1 MTVSYDCTF
10 KDLDLQNNIDI
21 NCNFTWFEILN
32 NECLWKSWVMNLSR
46 VMNRSK
52 RSSRA
57 IILSIR
63 LHFVIRD
70 VKINFF
76 VYPILTKQYNF
87 HQCWP
92 VFTLVDNWKRC
103 RGIIHWN
110 KRGFMSKRTNT
121 KKLIDKNNLWRSKYI
136 LVLLYFIWKISSNIR
151 LFIQGSIT
159 TFHTMNV
166 SKRCQGPW
174 ASGCPQW
181 GSVAED

>member
-1 MTVSYDCTF
+1 MTKSSF
-10 KDLDLQNNIDI
+10 KCFLGHFMIPRVDI
-21 NCNFTWFEILN
+21 NCILIWFEILN

-52 RSSRA
+52 GSSRA

-92 VFTLVDNWKRC
+92 VFTLTDNWKRC
-103 RGIIHWN
+103 REIIHWN
-110 KRGFMSKRTNT
+110 KRGFMSKRTNS
-121 KKLIDKNNLWRSKYI
+121 KKTQQNWQKTIFNGQMYSLSPKIDA
-136 LVLLYFIWKISSNIR
+136 F
-151 LFIQGSIT
+151 
-159 TFHTMNV
+159 
-166 SKRCQGPW
+166 
-174 ASGCPQW
+174 
-181 GSVAED
+181 